1 MCIRDRS
8 SDLVA
13 EFEKVYLEFFS
24 VKQGWENEGHRKNKR
39 VFVIVCATQKTWH
52 TMLTTKFKAERGKLR
67 DDSEVLAAR
76 AKFGAKRK
84 IAVSDAAEDSTA
96 KRCYRPEVQY
106 F

>member
-1 MCIRDRS
+1 VKVVEKTNVCFVMC
-8 SDLVA
+8 A
-13 EFEKVYLEFFS
+13 
-24 VKQGWENEGHRKNKR
+24 
-39 VFVIVCATQKTWH
+39 AQKTWH

-84 IAVSDAAEDSTA
+84 TSITDAVEDSAA
-96 KRCYRPEVQY
+96 KRCYRSEVQY